1 MRNSIPMATEARK
14 LVSPEE
20 YLELER
26 AAETRHEYI
35 DGEIVAMAGAGL
47 NHNLIVSSLIGNL
60 YNLLKGKNCNIFPSD
75 MRLHIPVNGLYTYP
89 DVMVACGQLE
99 FTDEKKDTLTSPSLI
114 VEVLSPSTEDY
125 DRGGKFMRYRSIPS
139 LQEYLLI
146 DSTGILAEKF
156 ARDENGNWFLNEYR
170 DRNAI
175 INLKSL
181 NVEISLAEIYARTEA
196 P

>member
-1 MRNSIPMATEARK
+1 MATEARK

-75 MRLHIPVNGLYTYP
+75 MRLHIPVNGLYIYL

-125 DRGGKFMRYRSIPS
+125 DRGGKFMRYRNIAS

-156 ARDENGNWFLNEYR
+156 ARDENGTWFLNEYR

-181 NVEISLAEIYARTEA
+181 NVEISLAEIYARTEE